1 MSHGRI
7 SRASRRYPDAK
18 RRLQR
23 YGNTRY
29 GKRANALP
37 PHLLPG
43 AEARTTT
50 GAGLFSPAR
59 LLMMASA
66 VFLIALVSVV
76 VLTAISGAVGVA
88 GTMRA
93 YREVNKDLPNAA
105 EVAVG
110 AFQTTKIFDRNG
122 QLLQEVDNPDYGWRT
137 FVPIEQMSTDFINA
151 TVASEDSTFWT
162 NSGVEP
168 FAIIRGGF
176 INLSGTGK
184 SGGSTITQQLVRSLY
199 PEQISGLDL
208 SFTRKGR
215 EALAAVALSKSY
227 SKTDIMT
234 MYVNSIYYGARAY
247 GIEAAAETFFE
258 KHASELTLGEA
269 ALLAGL
275 PQSPSAYDPTQ
286 PENADISKRRQ
297 RYVLEQMVKYRYIT
311 RDQADAAWK
320 EPLQIRESRTSAVQ
334 NAPHFT
340 QYVREYVVENFGED
354 ALYGGLHITTSIDI
368 GLQQKAEEL
377 VAAGVVEAKKYERN
391 NSAMVVMVPWSG
403 QILAM
408 VGSADFSD
416 ALINGEVNYA
426 TSLIQPG
433 SSMKPLVYAAAFE
446 QGWNP
451 ASVIMDIPST
461 WPVPGGKPYEPL
473 NYTEKFYGAVP
484 ARIALAN
491 SLNIPA
497 VKATEFAGLQN
508 VMDTSREMGLVDSL
522 PNDALYYGL
531 ALGLGS
537 AEVEL
542 LEHTNAYATLANNG
556 RNVPPH
562 PIIKITDSQ
571 GNVLYDLNQE
581 RIAKESTQA
590 INPGNAYQVTSIL
603 TDNKARELIFTA
615 DNRFGNTQKDLGR
628 PTAAKSGTTD
638 AWKDLW
644 TMGYTTDV
652 AVGVWVG
659 TSGTSNVTNL
669 PERDGIQA
677 AGPIW
682 REMMLEIHKNPTFAA
697 LLSGPD
703 GKPLAKEFPVP
714 AEAFRG
720 DVCSTTG
727 HKPRTGDVRQ
737 EWLVKGQEPTQECT
751 ALNPLEKEELTKAT
765 AAARKSGVKWATGA
779 VDSINRYARGG
790 GSSFVQAGST
800 PVAVPSGG
808 AAPGNQGAPIQP
820 GQGNPIDPFVIPTPA
835 DIPIEPAT

>member
-7 SRASRRYPDAK
+7 SRASRRYPDAR
-18 RRLQR
+18 RRLAR

-29 GKRANALP
+29 GNRANALP
-37 PHLLPG
+37 PQLLPG
-43 AEARTTT
+43 ATARSTTE
-50 GAGLFSPAR
+50 AGLFSPAR
-59 LLMMASA
+59 LIMMAGT
-66 VFLIALVSVV
+66 VVLIGLVSLV

-93 YREVNKDLPNAA
+93 YREVNRDLPNAA
-105 EVAVG
+105 EVAVN
-110 AFQTTKIFDRNG
+110 AFQTTRIFDRNG

-168 FAIIRGGF
+168 FAIVRGGF
-176 INLSGTGK
+176 INLSGAGK

-215 EALAAVALSKSY
+215 EALAAVALSKKY

-247 GIEAAAETFFE
+247 GIEAAAETYFE

-275 PQSPSAYDPTQ
+275 PQSPSYYDPTQ
-286 PENADISKRRQ
+286 NFDIAKKRQ
-297 RYVLEQMVKYRYIT
+297 RYVLDQMTTYRYIT
-311 RDQADAAWK
+311 REQADAAWE
-320 EPLQIRESRTSAVQ
+320 EPLQIRDSRTSAVQ

-354 ALYGGLHITTSIDI
+354 ALYGGLNIMTSIDI
-368 GLQQKAEEL
+368 GLQKKAEEL
-377 VAAGVVEAKKYERN
+377 VAAGVVEAKNYGRN

-433 SSMKPLVYAAAFE
+433 SSMKPLVFASAFE

-461 WPVPGGKPYEPL
+461 WPVPGEKPYEPL

-508 VMDTSREMGLVDSL
+508 VMDTSRRMGLVDSL

-571 GNVLYDLNQE
+571 GNVLYDLDQA

-590 INPGNAYQVTSIL
+590 INAGNAYQVTSIL
-603 TDNKARELIFTA
+603 TDNDARKLIFTEN
-615 DNRFGNTQKDLGR
+615 NRFGNTQKALGR

-638 AWKDLW
+638 GWKDLW

-652 AVGVWVG
+652 AIGVWVG
-659 TSGTSNVTNL
+659 TSGNSNVTNL

-682 REMMLEIHKNPTFAA
+682 EAMMLEMHNNPTYAA
-697 LLSGPD
+697 LLNGPD
-703 GKPLAKEFPVP
+703 GQPLAKEFPVP

-727 HKPRTGDVRQ
+727 HKSRAGDVRQ

-751 ALNPLEKEELTKAT
+751 DLNPLEKEELTKAT
-765 AAARKSGVKWATGA
+765 AATRKSGVKWAAGA

-790 GSSFVQAGST
+790 GSIFGQPGST
-800 PVAVPSGG
+800 PA
-808 AAPGNQGAPIQP
+808 AAPGISGGPIQP
-820 GQGNPIDPFVIPTPA
+820 GQQNPIDPLAVPTPA

>member
-7 SRASRRYPDAK
+7 SRASQRYPDAR
-18 RRLQR
+18 RRLAR

-37 PHLLPG
+37 PQLLPG
-43 AEARTTT
+43 ATARTTT
-50 GAGLFSPAR
+50 DAGLFSPAR
-59 LLMMASA
+59 LIMLAGTA
-66 VFLIALVSVV
+66 ILIGLVSLV

-93 YREVNKDLPNAA
+93 YREVNKGLPNAA
-105 EVAVG
+105 EVAVN

-176 INLSGTGK
+176 INLSGAGK

-215 EALAAVALSKSY
+215 EALAAVALSKKY

-247 GIEAAAETFFE
+247 GIEAAAETYFE
-258 KHASELTLGEA
+258 KNASELTLGEA

-275 PQSPSAYDPTQ
+275 PQSPSSYDPTQ
-286 PENADISKRRQ
+286 PENFEIAKRRQ
-297 RYVLEQMVKYRYIT
+297 AYVLDQMVTYRYIT
-311 RDQADAAWK
+311 QEQADAAW
-320 EPLQIRESRTSAVQ
+320 EQELLIRPERTSAVQ
-334 NAPHFT
+334 SAPHFT

-368 GLQQKAEEL
+368 GLQKKAEEL
-377 VAAGVVEAKKYERN
+377 VAAGVEEVKQYGRN

-416 ALINGEVNYA
+416 ALISGEVNYA

-433 SSMKPLVYAAAFE
+433 SSMKPLVFASAFE
-446 QGWNP
+446 QGWHP

-461 WPVPGGKPYEPL
+461 WPVPGEKPYEPL
-473 NYTEKFYGAVP
+473 NYTEKFYGAVT

-508 VMDTSREMGLVDSL
+508 VMDTSRKMGLVDSL

-562 PIIKITDSQ
+562 PIIKIADSQ
-571 GNVLYDLNQE
+571 GNVLYNLDQE
-581 RIAKESTQA
+581 RLAKESTQA
-590 INPGNAYQVTSIL
+590 INAGNAYQVTSIL
-603 TDNKARELIFTA
+603 TDNDARKMLFTEN
-615 DNRFGNTQKDLGR
+615 NRFGNTQKALGR
-628 PTAAKSGTTD
+628 PTAAKSGTTEG
-638 AWKDLW
+638 WKDLW

-652 AVGVWVG
+652 AIGVWVG
-659 TSGTSNVTNL
+659 TSGNSNVTNL

-682 REMMLEIHKNPTFAA
+682 EAMMLEMHRNPTYAA
-697 LLSGPD
+697 MLNGPD
-703 GKPLAKEFPVP
+703 GKPLPKEFPVP

-720 DVCSTTG
+720 DVCATTG
-727 HKPRTGDVRQ
+727 HKPRAGDVRQ

-751 ALNPLEKEELTKAT
+751 ELNPLEKEELTKAT
-765 AAARKSGVKWATGA
+765 AAARKSGVKWAAGA

-790 GSSFVQAGST
+790 GSIFAQSGPT
-800 PVAVPSGG
+800 PA
-808 AAPGNQGAPIQP
+808 AAPGIPGAPIQP
-820 GQGNPIDPFVIPTPA
+820 GQQNPTDPSTVPTPA

>member
-1 MSHGRI
+1 MVHGRI
-7 SRASRRYPDAK
+7 SRASRRYPDAR
-18 RRLQR
+18 RRLER

-37 PHLLPG
+37 PQLLPG
-43 AEARTTT
+43 ATARTSAE
-50 GAGLFSPAR
+50 GGLFSPAR
-59 LLMMASA
+59 LIVMAGTAVLIGLMS
-66 VFLIALVSVV
+66 LL

-105 EVAVG
+105 QVAVN

-168 FAIIRGGF
+168 FAIIRGGI
-176 INLSGTGK
+176 INLSGAGK

-208 SFTRKGR
+208 SLTRKGR
-215 EALAAVALSKSY
+215 EALAAVALSKKY

-247 GIEAAAETFFE
+247 GIEAAAETYFE

-275 PQSPSAYDPTQ
+275 PQSPSSYDPTQ
-286 PENADISKRRQ
+286 PENFEMAKRRQ
-297 RYVLEQMVKYRYIT
+297 GYVLDQMVTYRYIT
-311 RDQADAAWK
+311 QEQADAAW
-320 EPLQIRESRTSAVQ
+320 EEELLIRSNRTSAVQ
-334 NAPHFT
+334 SAPHFT

-368 GLQQKAEEL
+368 GLQKKAEEL
-377 VAAGVVEAKKYERN
+377 VAAGVEDAKQYGRN

-416 ALINGEVNYA
+416 ALISGEVNYA

-433 SSMKPLVYAAAFE
+433 SSMKPLVFASAFE

-451 ASVIMDIPST
+451 SSVIMDIPST
-461 WPVPGGKPYEPL
+461 WPVPGQKPYEPL
-473 NYTEKFYGAVP
+473 NYTEKFYGAVS

-508 VMDTSREMGLVDSL
+508 VMDTSRKMGLVDSL

-562 PIIKITDSQ
+562 PIIKIADSQ
-571 GNVLYDLNQE
+571 GNVLYDLDQE
-581 RIAKESTQA
+581 RLAKESTQA
-590 INPGNAYQVTSIL
+590 INAGNAYQVTSIL
-603 TDNKARELIFTA
+603 TDNDARKLIFTEN
-615 DNRFGNTQKDLGR
+615 NRFGNTQKALGR

-638 AWKDLW
+638 GWKDLW

-652 AVGVWVG
+652 AIGVWVG
-659 TSGTSNVTNL
+659 TSGNSNVTNL

-682 REMMLEIHKNPTFAA
+682 EAMMLEMHKNPTYAA
-697 LLSGPD
+697 MLNGPD
-703 GKPLAKEFPVP
+703 GKPLPKEFPVP

-727 HKPRTGDVRQ
+727 HKSKAGDVRQ

-751 ALNPLEKEELTKAT
+751 QLNPLEKEELTKAT
-765 AAARKSGVKWATGA
+765 AAARKSGVKWAAGA

-790 GSSFVQAGST
+790 GSIFAQPGST
-800 PVAVPSGG
+800 P
-808 AAPGNQGAPIQP
+808 AAGQGIPGAPIQQ
-820 GQGNPIDPFVIPTPA
+820 GQQQAPIDPAVVPTPA